1 MKKQEVLV
9 LVAELSGIEHK
20 LHELRDAEE
29 KLERKTRRIARRI
42 ENWAK
47 KASDQDIAEIYRA
60 CKTPKSAREFLRD
73 TLVRALKPGELR
85 KILRRVKT
93 KK

>member
-29 KLERKTRRIARRI
+29 
-42 ENWAK
+42 N
-47 KASDQDIAEIYRA
+47 
-60 CKTPKSAREFLRD
+60 
-73 TLVRALKPGELR
+73 
-85 KILRRVKT
+85 
-93 KK
+93 